1 MSSLELKKIY
11 LHLEHEINQLSQSTI
26 LSYRAAIK
34 QDAQQVIVDFKSDID
49 DWVLKLNERYISCY
63 DLENLLESKREYINL
78 PTLESKGLELD
89 NLEIFKS
96 DILRIIAKSILNTYL
111 DTLFRNPS
119 HVGVSEIK
127 KGSWF

>member
-11 LHLEHEINQLSQSTI
+11 LHLEHEINQLSHSTI

-34 QDAQQVIVDFKSDID
+34 QDAQQVISDFKSDID

-63 DLENLLESKREYINL
+63 DLDSLLESKREHINL
-78 PTLESKGLELD
+78 SFLESRGLKLD
-89 NLEIFKS
+89 DIENFKS
-96 DILRIIAKSILNTYL
+96 DILRIIAKSILSTYL
-111 DTLFRNPS
+111 DTLFKNPTLA
-119 HVGVSEIK
+119 GVTNFS

>member
-34 QDAQQVIVDFKSDID
+34 QDAQQVISEFKSDID

-63 DLENLLESKREYINL
+63 DLENLLESKRDYINL
-78 PTLESKGLELD
+78 PSLESKGLELD
-89 NLEIFKS
+89 NIEIFKS

-111 DTLFRNPS
+111 DTLFRNPA
-119 HVGVSEIK
+119 HADVNELK